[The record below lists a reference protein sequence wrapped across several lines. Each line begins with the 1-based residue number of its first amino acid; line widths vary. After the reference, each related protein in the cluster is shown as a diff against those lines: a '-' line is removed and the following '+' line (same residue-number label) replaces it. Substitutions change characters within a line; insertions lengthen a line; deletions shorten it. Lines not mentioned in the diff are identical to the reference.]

1 MSEIFVVKP
10 EFEPSLMLLIQNVIF
25 VCKGKEL
32 QVVILSETFI
42 TLAELY

>member
-10 EFEPSLMLLIQNVIF
+10 ELELSSMLLIQNVSF